1 MFSRREIAT
10 AFKRVGDDS
19 AGRAGCSSWECKKRE
34 RGGIDHREGV
44 PVNFHFCLPSP
55 LLVSPRYGRGNGVSA
70 IIGGNEDRG

>member
-44 PVNFHFCLPSP
+44 PVNFHFCLPSF
-55 LLVSPRYGRGNGVSA
+55 LLLSFRRVTDEGMA
-70 IIGGNEDRG
+70 